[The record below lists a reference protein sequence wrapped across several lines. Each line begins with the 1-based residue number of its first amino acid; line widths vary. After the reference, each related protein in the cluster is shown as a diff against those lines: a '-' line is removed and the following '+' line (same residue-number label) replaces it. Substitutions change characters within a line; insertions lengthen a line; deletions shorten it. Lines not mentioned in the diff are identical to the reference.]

1 MTPAVKLLE
10 KNKISFQIHTYDHD
24 PNETNFGDEVV
35 RKLGLNADQVY
46 KTLLVAV
53 NGDMKHLAV
62 AVTPVA
68 GQLDL
73 KKVAKALGA
82 KKVDMADPMVAQRT
96 TGYLV
101 GGISPLGQKKRLPT
115 LIDAPAQAFN
125 AIYISG
131 GKRGLDIELAA
142 GDLAA
147 VTRLDATNGGESRA
161 GFFERRLQAE
171 QQLLAALQL
180 DLMLLMHGQPVQELA
195 GGEHRQLKP
204 QMVAQAGHFDQILE
218 NGLFHDGKKWL
229 QGRTEG

>member
-24 PNETNFGDEVV
+24 PSETNFGDEVV

-73 KKVAKALGA
+73 KKVARALGA
-82 KKVDMADPMVAQRT
+82 KKVDMADPMIAQRT

-101 GGISPLGQKKRLPT
+101 GGISPLGQKKDCRRSSTLP
-115 LIDAPAQAFN
+115 P
-125 AIYISG
+125 
-131 GKRGLDIELAA
+131 
-142 GDLAA
+142 
-147 VTRLDATNGGESRA
+147 
-161 GFFERRLQAE
+161 RRLTPFMCPAANAGWILNWQRAIWRKFWMRNSPISHAVINC
-171 QQLLAALQL
+171 LLPGDTAIEPTAITGC
-180 DLMLLMHGQPVQELA
+180 D
-195 GGEHRQLKP
+195 
-204 QMVAQAGHFDQILE
+204 
-218 NGLFHDGKKWL
+218 W
-229 QGRTEG
+229 

>member
-24 PNETNFGDEVV
+24 PSETNFGDEVV
-35 RKLGLNADQVY
+35 RKLGLNADQGY

-82 KKVDMADPMVAQRT
+82 KKVDMADPMV
-96 TGYLV
+96 

-115 LIDAPAQAFN
+115 LIDAPAQTFDT
-125 AIYISG
+125 IYVSG

-142 GDLAA
+142 SDLAKI
-147 VTRLDATNGGESRA
+147 LDAKFA
-161 GFFERRLQAE
+161 DIARR
-171 QQLLAALQL
+171 
-180 DLMLLMHGQPVQELA
+180 D
-195 GGEHRQLKP
+195 
-204 QMVAQAGHFDQILE
+204 
-218 NGLFHDGKKWL
+218 
-229 QGRTEG
+229 